1 MKMYKKPIT
10 EIFDLESENLMQSGL
25 NPVSSGGNASDPG
38 NSGGTIDG
46 D

>member
-25 NPVSSGGNASDPG
+25 NPVSSGGNASENPG
-38 NSGGTIDG
+38 QTISGD
-46 D
+46 